1 MLKILS
7 FILSSVISSGCLV
20 KSAIAQD
27 YRGLQSNPNHDII
40 LLSNEPASFNQSSS
54 QKNDYLV
61 KILIIAGLT
70 SGVGVL
76 GWSLSRDR
84 SSKSPKSIIGNPKN
98 KALIDRVSPKL
109 RRKLLRLINDPKTA
123 NRLLMGIQK
132 DHPNR
137 PPDWLADKVI
147 YDLQRGR

>member
-1 MLKILS
+1 MLKISS
-7 FILSSVISSGCLV
+7 FILSSIISSGCLV

-27 YRGLQSNPNHDII
+27 NRGLPTNFDNDIV
-40 LLSNEPASFNQSSS
+40 LLSREPISFNQSSS
-54 QKNDYLV
+54 NKNDYLI
-61 KILIIAGLT
+61 KILIIAGLA
-70 SGVGVL
+70 SSVGIL
-76 GWSLSRDR
+76 GWNLSRDR
-84 SSKSPKSIIGNPKN
+84 SSRSAKSIIGNPKN
-98 KALIDRVSPKL
+98 KALVDRVSPKL

-137 PPDWLADKVI
+137 TPDWLADKVI

>member
-7 FILSSVISSGCLV
+7 FILSSIVSSGCLV
-20 KSAIAQD
+20 KSAIAED
-27 YRGLQSNPNHDII
+27 YKGLPINPDNDIV
-40 LLSNEPASFNQSSS
+40 LLSQGPVSFNQSSS
-54 QKNDYLV
+54 DKNDYLI
-61 KILIIAGLT
+61 KILIIAGLA
-70 SGVGVL
+70 SSVGIL
-76 GWSLSRDR
+76 GWNLSRKR
-84 SSKSPKSIIGNPKN
+84 PTQSVKSIIGNPKN
-98 KALIDRVSPKL
+98 KALVDRVSPKL

-137 PPDWLADKVI
+137 TPDWLADKVI